1 MKILL
6 TGASGSLGKVFLENL
21 DFKFYEVVT
30 IGRTPPMGNFP
41 LRHIFF
47 DFQKKFKLELDYK
60 PDCILHLAGLPSTEG
75 NQYSDYFLINT
86 KSTETLVE
94 FANQKNVKK
103 FIYSSSASVY
113 GGGEN
118 LKETSPLN
126 GNSFYALSKIEAEKI
141 LLKSFQGS
149 TLIFRIA
156 SVYGRDSKSFIN
168 QLINFG
174 KKGFF
179 PYPLENIKRSFVHIL
194 DVITVLQK
202 SLVLDVSG
210 IYNLA
215 YPEVWS
221 YEDLVK
227 LIDEILVK
235 NKISKPI
242 KIPIPKLI
250 YTLEEKLQN
259 LLKKPSKLKPLFETS
274 TLNVENLIH
283 TFGNLNY
290 QLHGTIE
297 ELILNTQ

>member
-21 DFKFYEVVT
+21 DFKLYEVVT
-30 IGRTPPMGNFP
+30 IGRTLPMGNFP
-41 LRHIFF
+41 LRHVFF
-47 DFQKKFKLELDYK
+47 DFQKEFKLQLDYK

-75 NQYSDYFLINT
+75 NQFSDYFLINT

-94 FANQKNVKK
+94 FANQKDVKK

-141 LLKSFQGS
+141 LLKKFTGS

-156 SVYGRDSKSFIN
+156 SVYGKDSKSFIN
-168 QLINFG
+168 QLIKFG

-194 DVITVLQK
+194 DVTTVFQK

-215 YPEVWS
+215 HPEIWN
-221 YEDLVK
+221 YENLVRV
-227 LIDEILVK
+227 ISQILRK

-242 KIPIPKLI
+242 KIPIPKLV
-250 YTLEEKLQN
+250 YSLEEKLQS
-259 LLKKPSKLKPLFETS
+259 LQKKPSKLKPLFETS
-274 TLNVENLIH
+274 TLNVENLMH

-290 QLHGTIE
+290 QLLDTIE
-297 ELILNTQ
+297 ELILNTP